1 MCSRLACVDVVG
13 CVFVWDHG
21 GRISVGGICAGGPP
35 LFCHVR
41 VASGADAMRV
51 TFYLSNRKKQAKI
64 SDKIES
70 VEYENRISTNLM

>member
-13 CVFVWDHG
+13 CEFVWDHG
-21 GRISVGGICAGGPP
+21 GRMSVGGICAGGPP

-51 TFYLSNRKKQAKI
+51 TFYFSNQKQTKI
-64 SDKIES
+64 SDKIET
-70 VEYENRISTNLM
+70 VEYENRILTNLM